1 MATHELLKCRIVSS
15 VTSGYSWL
23 FERGVGQGHWNEVRS
38 TALAGLCLS
47 LREPIDASWSVAVRE
62 WLLSRQVDMGAGQ
75 GSWGEEL
82 WDTSMAMLALLHLG
96 VAPKDPAIQGAVE
109 WQWRL
114 FGLSGNDSWH
124 DEPWETSWCLL
135 SGLHVQL
142 YGGAVPWNSAA
153 AARWLRSL
161 QDSRGR
167 LIAPHYTAYFVW
179 IYEELAKQSSATL
192 ELEDAAARSTRYLQT
207 AWNESALWSGEPW
220 SNGQILWCLAS
231 TGRLQIDDADRV
243 GQIVAWFLAEQDP
256 EGGWYQDVEDTASV
270 ILGLHAVL
278 LRLEEQSLSESYRA
292 EEVVY
297 DLLRRSLGTPLLIR
311 GRKLIESHEDG
322 TTSINLSPRSKKLL
336 AAFLTGISVASLLVT
351 FWEQL
356 VSMLIPLF

>member
-1 MATHELLKCRIVSS
+1 MATYDLLKCRIVSS
-15 VTSGYSWL
+15 VTNGYSWL
-23 FERGVGQGHWNEVRS
+23 FERGAGQGHWSEVRS

-47 LREPIDASWSVAVRE
+47 LREPIDAPWPVAVRD

-82 WDTSMAMLALLHLG
+82 WDTSMALLALLQLG
-96 VAPKDPAIQGAVE
+96 LSPKDPAIQRAVE
-109 WQWRL
+109 WQGRL

-135 SGLHVQL
+135 SGLQVQL
-142 YGGAVPWNSAA
+142 YGGEVPWSSAA
-153 AARWLRSL
+153 AASWLRSL
-161 QDSRGR
+161 QDSQGR

-179 IYEELAKQSSATL
+179 IYDQLAKQSSAPP
-192 ELEDAAARSTRYLQT
+192 ELEESARHATQYLQR
-207 AWNESALWSGEPW
+207 AWDDPALWSGEPW
-220 SNGQILWCLAS
+220 SNGQILWVLAS
-231 TGRLQIDDADRV
+231 TDRLQIEDPDRI
-243 GQIVAWFLAEQDP
+243 GRIVSWFLAEQDP

-278 LRLEEQSLSESYRA
+278 LRLEEQDLSKSYKA

-297 DLLRRSLGTPLLIR
+297 DLLRRSLGTPLLTR

-322 TTSINLSPRSKKLL
+322 TTSINLSPRLKKLL
-336 AAFLTGISVASLLVT
+336 AALVTGISVASLLVT

-356 VSMLIPLF
+356 VSVFSRLL

>member
-1 MATHELLKCRIVSS
+1 MAKYELLKCRIVSS
-15 VTSGYSWL
+15 VTNGYSWL
-23 FERGVGQGHWNEVRS
+23 FGKGAGQGHWSEVRS

-47 LREPIDASWSVAVRE
+47 LREPVDAPWLVAVRD

-96 VAPKDPAIQGAVE
+96 VSPKDPAILGAVG
-109 WQWRL
+109 WQRKL

-167 LIAPHYTAYFVW
+167 LIAPHYTAYFIW

-192 ELEDAAARSTRYLQT
+192 ELEEAAARATRYLQA
-207 AWNESALWSGEPW
+207 AWNESALWAGEPW

-231 TGRLQIDDADRV
+231 TGRLQIKDPDRV
-243 GQIVAWFLAEQDP
+243 RQIVTWFLAEQDSD
-256 EGGWYQDVEDTASV
+256 GGWYQDVEDTASA
-270 ILGLHAVL
+270 ILGLHAVM
-278 LRLEEQSLSESYRA
+278 LRLEEQDVSRSYKV

-297 DLLRRSLGTPLLIR
+297 DLLRRSLQTPVLSR
-311 GRKLIESHEDG
+311 GRRLIETHEDG
-322 TTSINLSPRSKKLL
+322 TTSVNLSPRTKKLL
-336 AAFLTGISVASLLVT
+336 AALVTGISVASLLIT

-356 VSMLIPLF
+356 VSLVTAWF